1 MGPGGRGG
9 SDGVAKSARIEP
21 LKDFFFLERV
31 IFFENRNIL
40 VKVGSIWVRIFFMT
54 LA

>member
-21 LKDFFFLERV
+21 LKDFFLKSD
-31 IFFENRNIL
+31 FFR
-40 VKVGSIWVRIFFMT
+40 KQKHFG
-54 LA
+54 